1 MNSISTIYAHF
12 IVFMIILYMII
23 PLLNNLD
30 NLDFLDKKGLTLFK
44 QYYQKNILI
53 DFITIYFILR
63 LSYILPLDIPI
74 IYRRIIVILLYDVLL
89 SIYINQ
95 TPYKTG
101 NILLLKEWSDT
112 VGWFAIIWDLFY
124 INLVGYISDNI
135 NIESDNMNILII
147 GIINFGMHHL

>member
-12 IVFMIILYMII
+12 IVFIIILYMII

-30 NLDFLDKKGLTLFK
+30 FLDNKGLTLFK

-74 IYRRIIVILLYDVLL
+74 IYRRIIVILLYNVLL

-101 NILLLKEWSDT
+101 NILFLKEWSDT

-124 INLVGYISDNI
+124 INLIGYLSDNI
-135 NIESDNMNILII
+135 NIESDNMNTLII
-147 GIINFGMHHL
+147 CIINFGMHHL

>member
-1 MNSISTIYAHF
+1 MNDISTIYAHF

-30 NLDFLDKKGLTLFK
+30 NLDFLDNKGLTLFK

-74 IYRRIIVILLYDVLL
+74 IYRRIIVILLYNVLL

-101 NILLLKEWSDT
+101 NILFLKEWSDT

-124 INLVGYISDNI
+124 INLIGYLSDNI
-135 NIESDNMNILII
+135 NIESDNMNTLII
-147 GIINFGMHHL
+147 CIINFGMHHL